1 MFWTM
6 HAGRARSGDSKAAV
20 PPVHDL
26 SWTAI
31 TLVIAASVAIAVA
44 AFYWFIG

>member
-1 MFWTM
+1 
-6 HAGRARSGDSKAAV
+6 
-20 PPVHDL
+20 VHDL

-31 TLVIAASVAIAVA
+31 TVVVAASVAIAVG

>member
-1 MFWTM
+1 
-6 HAGRARSGDSKAAV
+6 
-20 PPVHDL
+20 VHDL

-31 TLVIAASVAIAVA
+31 AIVVAISVAFAVG